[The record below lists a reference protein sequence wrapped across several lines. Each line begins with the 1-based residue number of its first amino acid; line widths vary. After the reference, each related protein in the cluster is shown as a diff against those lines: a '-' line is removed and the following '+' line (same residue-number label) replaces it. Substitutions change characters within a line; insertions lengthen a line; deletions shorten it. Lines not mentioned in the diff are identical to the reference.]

1 MISLIILDSKKCL
14 EAHFLYG
21 SAPKAGLPT
30 KINLGSFVSKTQV
43 VPVSGVFFPIETLP
57 EFIQPFSEILPLSIV
72 ADAMRSIS
80 SDGLSLLAV
89 YKNMIG
95 ISIWIIIG
103 TFISTKLFV
112 WKEVAG

>member
-1 MISLIILDSKKCL
+1 MVGIEFSDLPRLKPESSKS
-14 EAHFLYG
+14 G
-21 SAPKAGLPT
+21 RGL
-30 KINLGSFVSKTQV
+30 L
-43 VPVSGVFFPIETLP
+43 PVYPQIVMSGVFFPIETLP

-89 YKNMIG
+89 YKNIIG
-95 ISIWIIIG
+95 ISIWIVIG
-103 TFISTKLFV
+103 TFVSTKLFV